1 MKKVAITG
9 GIATGKSVILQKLM
23 FNHYVIYSSDAIAHE
38 VLNNEAKD
46 EVIHSFG
53 SFILN
58 DNGLVDRKKLGNI
71 VFADLDKLNRLNEI
85 VHPYVRKRIESIIE
99 NNPHLEIIFFEIPL
113 LFESHMEDMFD
124 ATINIYC
131 DVDTQIERIVARDGR
146 SVEEALRIIASQM
159 PTIKRNEL
167 ATYALNNNGNLEDTY
182 KEMDKI
188 VKDILSKE

>member
-46 EVIHSFG
+46 EVINSFG